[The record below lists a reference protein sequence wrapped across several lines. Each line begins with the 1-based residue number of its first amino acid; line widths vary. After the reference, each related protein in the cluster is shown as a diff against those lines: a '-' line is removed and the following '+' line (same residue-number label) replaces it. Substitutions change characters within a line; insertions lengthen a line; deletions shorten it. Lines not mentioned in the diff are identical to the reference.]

1 MTTAKRADPAA
12 AEKAPI
18 KRMMPSA
25 PETGSAHPKKRK
37 RLAKAFKRP
46 LDKKLR
52 STQVLREKY
61 SLLADEY
68 EQLLALK
75 KRLSDQ
81 GLPVKKGDLL
91 RAGLALLVALDDDD
105 LKGVVA
111 TIVSIAEAAE
121 TTD

>member
-1 MTTAKRADPAA
+1 MTTAKKADTAA
-12 AEKAPI
+12 AEKAPV
-18 KRMMPSA
+18 KKLMPAA
-25 PETGSAHPKKRK
+25 PETGSADPKKRK

-46 LDKKLR
+46 LDKTLR
-52 STQVLREKY
+52 TTQVVREKY

-81 GLPVKKGDLL
+81 GLPVKKSELL

-121 TTD
+121 VTD

>member
-1 MTTAKRADPAA
+1 M
-12 AEKAPI
+12 
-18 KRMMPSA
+18 
-25 PETGSAHPKKRK
+25 
-37 RLAKAFKRP
+37 
-46 LDKKLR
+46 
-52 STQVLREKY
+52 LREKY

-121 TTD
+121 VTD